1 MAYVQCFYFL
11 SRMLTWTILHIP
23 SSAGWTRNVNRW
35 ASLPVWLKW
44 GWIWELWGSPTTQ
57 DYKLQ
62 VTDSPILG
70 DTWPVYPDKGGKKQY
85 LKWWK
90 LLYCSDWSL
99 FCDRV
104 DLSCSVYDK
113 RGHLCPFDSGLIEKN
128 VELYFSC
135 VVKPIY
141 DDNPCLDGMKT
152 YILKM
157 KTLCG

>member
-70 DTWPVYPDKGGKKQY
+70 DTWPDYPDKGGKNSTWSDGSFCIAATEVCFVIALTCLAVY
-85 LKWWK
+85 MTSEAIFVHLTLDWLRRMLSSTSAVLLNPSMMTTLAWMVWK
-90 LLYCSDWSL
+90 PT
-99 FCDRV
+99 F
-104 DLSCSVYDK
+104 
-113 RGHLCPFDSGLIEKN
+113 
-128 VELYFSC
+128 
-135 VVKPIY
+135 
-141 DDNPCLDGMKT
+141 
-152 YILKM
+152 
-157 KTLCG
+157 